1 MDWYEKGMGERFST
15 FHAVLLAIWLAVL
28 VWSGI
33 NPHDRLTWWLE
44 CTPGLIGFALLA
56 LTWGKFRFSRFCYAL
71 IAIHCVILFIGA
83 KYTYAE
89 VPLFTWLEGPL
100 HFARNNYDKVGHFAQ
115 GAFPAIIAREIILR
129 TRAARSKAWAAFFSI
144 TVCLSIAALYEIFEW
159 ATAEIIHE
167 EAAGEYMH
175 TYMPSPQAVL
185 KQVVPNYAKGLIF
198 GAMIEAYASEQNA
211 RMTAMDNA
219 TTNAEEIIRSLT
231 LRYNRVRQAAITTEL
246 NEVVSGAA
254 AQE

>member
-1 MDWYEKGMGERFST
+1 M

-167 EAAGEYMH
+167 EADAFLGTQGDPWDTQKDMAWCLVG
-175 TYMPSPQAVL
+175 AVFSML
-185 KQVVPNYAKGLIF
+185 FLTGIHDR
-198 GAMIEAYASEQNA
+198 S
-211 RMTAMDNA
+211 
-219 TTNAEEIIRSLT
+219 IRRLVS
-231 LRYNRVRQAAITTEL
+231 RR
-246 NEVVSGAA
+246 NE
-254 AQE
+254 

>member
-33 NPHDRLTWWLE
+33 NPHDRLTWWLA

-167 EAAGEYMH
+167 EADAFLGTQGDPWDTQKDMAWCLVG
-175 TYMPSPQAVL
+175 AVFSML
-185 KQVVPNYAKGLIF
+185 FLTGIHDR
-198 GAMIEAYASEQNA
+198 S
-211 RMTAMDNA
+211 
-219 TTNAEEIIRSLT
+219 IRRLVS
-231 LRYNRVRQAAITTEL
+231 RR
-246 NEVVSGAA
+246 NE
-254 AQE
+254 

>member
-89 VPLFTWLEGPL
+89 VPLFTWLEGP
-100 HFARNNYDKVGHFAQ
+100 
-115 GAFPAIIAREIILR
+115 
-129 TRAARSKAWAAFFSI
+129 RAARSKAWAAFFSI

-167 EAAGEYMH
+167 EADAFLGTQGDPWDTQKDMAWCLVG
-175 TYMPSPQAVL
+175 AVFSML
-185 KQVVPNYAKGLIF
+185 FLTGIHDR
-198 GAMIEAYASEQNA
+198 S
-211 RMTAMDNA
+211 
-219 TTNAEEIIRSLT
+219 IRRLVS
-231 LRYNRVRQAAITTEL
+231 RR
-246 NEVVSGAA
+246 NE
-254 AQE
+254 

>member
-115 GAFPAIIAREIILR
+115 GAFPRDQRAGNHPPDARRPLQSLGRVFLDYGVSVDRRALR
-129 TRAARSKAWAAFFSI
+129 NF
-144 TVCLSIAALYEIFEW
+144 
-159 ATAEIIHE
+159 
-167 EAAGEYMH
+167 
-175 TYMPSPQAVL
+175 
-185 KQVVPNYAKGLIF
+185 
-198 GAMIEAYASEQNA
+198 
-211 RMTAMDNA
+211 
-219 TTNAEEIIRSLT
+219 
-231 LRYNRVRQAAITTEL
+231 
-246 NEVVSGAA
+246 
-254 AQE
+254 